1 MRDGSRRV
9 STYGAPRRSL
19 TSPLEQYHRTTTR
32 AQDKGGDEET
42 FRATRAAWEV
52 LRDLRDG
59 DRVKDDTF
67 ASYLGVRRGGD
78 HDDDEA
84 APDDDG
90 EEEWMDDDLADLY
103 EKYSK
108 NTSVPSYE
116 YYEAAAEEDAP
127 IYKVE
132 HAKTARGKCTKCKKA
147 NMDAGER
154 VCDDGIETGEV
165 KVGSLDLHAGSY
177 GRYHRLDCWRVPTK
191 IQ

>member
-1 MRDGSRRV
+1 MGWLAPCV
-9 STYGAPRRSL
+9 STWCPPSFSHFP
-19 TSPLEQYHRTTTR
+19 SPTIPSHDAR

-59 DRVKDDTF
+59 DRVKDGTF
-67 ASYLGVRRGGD
+67 ASYLGVRRRGD
-78 HDDDEA
+78 HDDDG
-84 APDDDG
+84 APDDG

-103 EKYSK
+103 ERYSK

-116 YYEAAAEEDAP
+116 YYYEAAAEEDAP

-132 HAKTARGKCTKCKKA
+132 HAKTARGKCTKCKK
-147 NMDAGER
+147 
-154 VCDDGIETGEV
+154 GIETGEV

-177 GRYHRLDCWRVPTK
+177 GRYHHLDCWRVPTK